1 MMDRDSGSFMADY
14 LKVFLWF
21 VAHYVVMT
29 NEVRWRRRIASNP
42 YCSHCSTKVETLL
55 HALRDCPKA
64 RKVW

>member
-14 LKVFLWF
+14 LKVSLWF

-42 YCSHCSTKVETLL
+42 YCSHCLTKVETLL